1 MHCGAQPALHTYL
14 EPLYTVASS
23 ICGRSKDGVA
33 ASRSRSI
40 CQVPIWYSCAC
51 DCDVLF
57 DMVWVFLTCPV
68 VGPLQLWSLFFVV
81 HRAYA
86 HPHSA
91 CVQRCARVTF
101 VYGSKHMR
109 VCACACVF
117 VCVCVCAC
125 VFHVEHDY
133 ANNTS
138 PGIGHIFVQFLKCS
152 TIFWC

>member
-23 ICGRSKDGVA
+23 ICGRLNHLKASKDGVA

-57 DMVWVFLTCPV
+57 GMVWVFLTCPV
-68 VGPLQLWSLFFVV
+68 VGPLQLWSLFFFV
-81 HRAYA
+81 HRAYP
-86 HPHSA
+86 HPLCVYAKMRA
-91 CVQRCARVTF
+91 CDFCVRQQAYVRE
-101 VYGSKHMR
+101 S
-109 VCACACVF
+109 VCVC

-125 VFHVEHDY
+125 VFHV
-133 ANNTS
+133 
-138 PGIGHIFVQFLKCS
+138 
-152 TIFWC
+152 